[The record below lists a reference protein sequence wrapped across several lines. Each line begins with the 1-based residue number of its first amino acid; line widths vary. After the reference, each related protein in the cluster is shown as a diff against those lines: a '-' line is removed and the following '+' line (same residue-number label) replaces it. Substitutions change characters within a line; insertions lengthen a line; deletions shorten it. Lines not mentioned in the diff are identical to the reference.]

1 MKKLVRTMLMMSVAS
16 LAILT
21 SCNEEEDDKVIK
33 DVEIT
38 ISSSPATT
46 VTAGNPVTLT
56 LALKGNSENKLKK
69 VTVTSSAST
78 TALLNKTLSGAD
90 AVETVVDT
98 PETAGTI
105 TYTVTLEGEKGT
117 AQTKT
122 YSINVLPI
130 PGPVTVTSTPID
142 LFGHVNADGGS
153 SRFMAC
159 TDPYTQVSLDNFA
172 SNKGIIDIGYY
183 RGTTNGNTLAS
194 PSNSAL
200 QGLYTGLNWTT
211 GGGVKTTK
219 VAKTTMTAAQFD
231 AYTAA
236 PTNDSLIWATAAS
249 STWIADGAA
258 NQLVVGNVVLFET
271 AAGKKGLIKVAN
283 LAGGNTSQDPAQITL
298 SIIVQQ

>member
-38 ISSSPATT
+38 ISATPATS

-98 PETAGTI
+98 PETPGNI

-122 YSINVLPI
+122 YSITVLPV
-130 PGPVTVTSTPID
+130 PGPVTVTPTPID
-142 LFGHVNADGGS
+142 LFGHVNGDGGS

-183 RGTTNGNTLAS
+183 RGSTNGNTLAS
-194 PSNSAL
+194 PSNGPL
-200 QGLYTGLNWTT
+200 QGLYSGLTWT
-211 GGGVKTTK
+211 GVKTTK

-231 AYTAA
+231 AYAAA
-236 PTNDSLIWATAAS
+236 PTNDSLIWATASS

-283 LAGGNTSQDPAQITL
+283 LAGGNTSQDPAQMTL